1 MHLTPATGGGGS
13 QVRLFKA
20 GAPLFLLSFMI
31 ILDYQDDLDKFCA
44 PVKCVQWKSSGGH
57 YEAGAPHQLDCPS
70 TRF

>member
-44 PVKCVQWKSSGGH
+44 PVIMCAMEKAAVALMKQVPPIS
-57 YEAGAPHQLDCPS
+57 
-70 TRF
+70 

>member
-20 GAPLFLLSFMI
+20 GAPLCFFLLSFMI

-44 PVKCVQWKSSGGH
+44 PVIMNGKAAVTLMKQVPPIS
-57 YEAGAPHQLDCPS
+57 
-70 TRF
+70 